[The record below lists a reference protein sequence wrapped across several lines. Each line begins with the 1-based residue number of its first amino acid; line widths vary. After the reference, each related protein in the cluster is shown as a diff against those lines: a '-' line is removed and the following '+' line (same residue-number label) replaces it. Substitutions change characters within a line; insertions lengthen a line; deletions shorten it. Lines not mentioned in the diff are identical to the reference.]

1 MKTDAL
7 IDMLA
12 RGAGPAPQAVAA
24 RRLWPAAA
32 LGLLASAA
40 MALTLFGSIPT
51 LMYATP
57 APWIKLAYAAALA
70 LAAGWLTAGLSR
82 PVARLVAP
90 RRVLLAVVV
99 VMAVLGAW
107 AVLGTDP
114 GGRLTVVFGES
125 WLTCPMNILVFSVP
139 ALGGTLWAVRGLA
152 PTRPR
157 AAGFAAGLLAGAV
170 GAVGYALAC
179 REVSPAFVAVWYSLG
194 ITLTGVLGAILG
206 PRVLRW

>member
-1 MKTDAL
+1 MKTDVL

-40 MALTLFGSIPT
+40 LAVALFGSVPAA
-51 LMYATP
+51 MYSTP
-57 APWIKLAYAAALA
+57 MPWIKLAYAAALA

-82 PVARLVAP
+82 PVARLSAP
-90 RRVLLAVVV
+90 RLALLAVAAA
-99 VMAVLGAW
+99 MALLGLGAVLSAGPGRQSGQL
-107 AVLGTDP
+107 LGRT
-114 GGRLTVVFGES
+114 
-125 WLTCPMNILVFSVP
+125 WLTCPSSILALSIP
-139 ALGGTLWAVRGLA
+139 ALVAALWAIRGLA

-170 GAVGYALAC
+170 GAFGYALAC
-179 REVSPAFVAVWYSLG
+179 PEMSAAFVAVWYSLG
-194 ITLTGVLGAILG
+194 IVLTGVLGAILG
-206 PRVLRW
+206 PWVLRW